1 MCSLWRI
8 YNWIYVCFRANMY
21 LPKRKK
27 TNGGTSHER
36 KDYKAD

>member
-21 LPKRKK
+21 LPKGKNIR
-27 TNGGTSHER
+27 R
-36 KDYKAD
+36 YKP